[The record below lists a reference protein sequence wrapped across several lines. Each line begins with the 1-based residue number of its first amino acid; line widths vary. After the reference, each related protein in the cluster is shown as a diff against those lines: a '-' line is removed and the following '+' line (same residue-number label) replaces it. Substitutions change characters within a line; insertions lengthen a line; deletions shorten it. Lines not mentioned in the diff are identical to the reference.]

1 MKSFKEIVRYSYLK
15 MCKFGINLIILFYYS
30 KATFCSY
37 AVSSLIQ
44 GSFLFKDEAY
54 IALMQRLFRPQI
66 NSRLKYM
73 MKEGHERKKDESFKS
88 CSIRQKYIKMGRIVW
103 YRNPKTTQYIVF
115 LSSTTHAYILS
126 ISLSLSL
133 SPELPFSCLIEVQ
146 LYIIPYHQKSFK
158 N

>member
-1 MKSFKEIVRYSYLK
+1 M
-15 MCKFGINLIILFYYS
+15 
-30 KATFCSY
+30 
-37 AVSSLIQ
+37 Q

-88 CSIRQKYIKMGRIVW
+88 CSISWKYIKMGRIVW
-103 YRNPKTTQYIVF
+103 YRNPKTTQSIVF
-115 LSSTTHAYILS
+115 LSSATHAYFLS

-133 SPELPFSCLIEVQ
+133 SLSSVLPFSCLIEVQ
-146 LYIIPYHQKSFK
+146 LYIISYHQKSFK